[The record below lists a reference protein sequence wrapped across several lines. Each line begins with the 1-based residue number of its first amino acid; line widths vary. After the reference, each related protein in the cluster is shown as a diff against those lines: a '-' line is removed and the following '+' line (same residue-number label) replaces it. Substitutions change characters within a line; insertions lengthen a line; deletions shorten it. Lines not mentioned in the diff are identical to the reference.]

1 MESQMTP
8 LLSGI
13 RIVDLTSV
21 VMGPFATFQLGALG
35 ADVIKVEPPE
45 GEAVRHIAP
54 ARNPGMGGM
63 FLNVNRDKRSLILD
77 LKRPEARAALD
88 RVIATADVL
97 VHNMRRPAARRLGID
112 PETLCKNHPKLIHCA
127 AIGFGKDG
135 VYADDG
141 AYDDVVQGLSG
152 FAAVNAR
159 ADGAPRYVP
168 QIVVDKISGLFIVEG
183 VLAAL
188 LHRERTGQALA
199 FEVPMME
206 CATHFLMVEHLS
218 GQIFDPA
225 LSPPGY
231 KRLLNPYRRPY
242 PTKDGFIGVLP
253 YAPKHW
259 TRFMEIVGRADIAA
273 EPWFGDPAARSERI
287 HQLCQVID
295 EAMPAKT
302 TAEWLKQLRAADI
315 PCGPI
320 NQLEDLFDDPHLT
333 SSGFFHTEEHP
344 TEGPLRFTR
353 HPLDF
358 NGVDEQASRPAPQMG
373 QHNRDILAEAGLS
386 AAEIDALEVAG
397 VLGRIEEVSK

>member
-1 MESQMTP
+1 MTP

-45 GEAVRHIAP
+45 GEAVRHLAP

-63 FLNVNRDKRSLILD
+63 FLNVNRDKRSLVLD
-77 LKRPEARAALD
+77 LKRPDAQMALN

-112 PETLCKNHPKLIHCA
+112 PETLCKNHPRLIHCA

-152 FAAVNAR
+152 FAAVNSR
-159 ADGAPRYVP
+159 SDGAPRYVP
-168 QIVVDKISGLFIVEG
+168 QIVVDKISGMFIVEG

-199 FEVPMME
+199 FEVPMLE

-225 LSPPGY
+225 LGPPGY
-231 KRLLNPYRRPY
+231 RRLLNPYRRPY
-242 PTKDGFIGVLP
+242 PTSDGFIGVLP
-253 YAPKHW
+253 YADKHW
-259 TRFMEIVGRADIAA
+259 KRFMEVVGRPDVAA
-273 EPWFGDPAARSERI
+273 EPWFSDPVARSERI

-295 EAMPAKT
+295 DAMPAKT
-302 TAEWLKQLRAADI
+302 TADWLALLRAADI

-320 NQLEDLFDDPHLT
+320 NQLEDLFDDPHLV
-333 SSGFFHTEEHP
+333 SSGFFRTETHP
-344 TEGPLRFTR
+344 SEGPLRFTR

-358 NGVDEQASRPAPQMG
+358 ASGSSGVDEQPGRPAPRMG
-373 QHNRDILAEAGLS
+373 QHNHEILTEAGLS
-386 AAEIDALEVAG
+386 ATEINMLEQTGA
-397 VLGRIEEVSK
+397 LGRMVENS

>member
-1 MESQMTP
+1 MTP

-63 FLNVNRDKRSLILD
+63 FLNVNRDKRSLVLD
-77 LKRPEARAALD
+77 LKRPQARAALD

-112 PETLCKNHPKLIHCA
+112 PETLCKKHPKLIHCA
-127 AIGFGKDG
+127 AIGFGRDG
-135 VYADDG
+135 AYADDG

-183 VLAAL
+183 VLGAL

-206 CATHFLMVEHLS
+206 CAAHFLMVEHLS
-218 GQIFDPA
+218 GRIFDPP
-225 LSPPGY
+225 LGPPGY

-242 PTKDGFIGVLP
+242 PTRDGFIGVLP
-253 YAPKHW
+253 YAAKHW
-259 TRFMEIVGRADIAA
+259 TRFMEIVGRPDIAA
-273 EPWFGDPAARSERI
+273 EPWFGDPAKRSERI
-287 HQLCQVID
+287 HDLCQVID

-302 TAEWLKQLRAADI
+302 TAQWLDLLRAADI

-320 NQLEDLFDDPHLT
+320 NQLEDLFDDPHLV
-333 SSGFFHTEEHP
+333 SSGFFRAEVHP
-344 TEGPLRFTR
+344 SEGPLRVTR

-358 NGVDEQASRPAPQMG
+358 DGMDEAASRPAPRIG

-386 AAEIDALEVAG
+386 GAEIDRLEASGALGKTGEPSG
-397 VLGRIEEVSK
+397 

>member
-1 MESQMTP
+1 MTP
-8 LLSGI
+8 LLAGI
-13 RIVDLTSV
+13 RVVDLTSV
-21 VMGPFATFQLGALG
+21 IMGPFATFQLGALG
-35 ADVIKVEPPE
+35 ADIIKVEPPE

-63 FLNVNRDKRSLILD
+63 FLNVNRDKRSLVLD
-77 LKRPEARAALD
+77 LKRPEARAVLD
-88 RVIATADVL
+88 RVVATADVL

-112 PETLCKNHPKLIHCA
+112 PETLCARHPKLIHCA

-168 QIVVDKISGLFIVEG
+168 QIVVDKISGMFIVEG

-188 LHRERTGQALA
+188 LHRERTGKAVA

-218 GQIFDPA
+218 GQIFDPP

-231 KRLLNPYRRPY
+231 QRLLNPYRRPY
-242 PTKDGFIGVLP
+242 PTKDGYIGVLP
-253 YAPKHW
+253 YADKHW
-259 TRFMEIVGRADIAA
+259 KRFMELVGRPDVAA
-273 EPWFGDPAARSERI
+273 EPWFGDPVARSERI

-302 TAEWLKQLRAADI
+302 TAEWLELLRAADI

-320 NQLEDLFDDPHLT
+320 NQLEELFDDPHLA
-333 SSGFFHTEEHP
+333 SSGFFRTEEHP
-344 TEGPLRFTR
+344 TEGPLRVTR

-358 NGVDEQASRPAPQMG
+358 TGAVSGVAEQPSRPAPHMG
-373 QHNRDILAEAGLS
+373 EHNRDILTEAGLS
-386 AAEIDALEVAG
+386 VEEITGLETSG
-397 VLGRIEEVSK
+397 VLGKAE